1 MASASTNLRPPAPI
15 SSKHPSMPYA
25 SLPLIRELVRC
36 YQAFEVVS
44 AAHIRTLG
52 LTPPQFDI
60 IATLG
65 NTEGMRFKELGEK
78 TLCTK
83 GTLTGIVDRLADKG
97 LVRRLACPHDGR
109 GQIVQLT
116 AAGEKAFNAAFPAH
130 LEFLD
135 AALADLNADD
145 MASLRQQLQH
155 LRSVLER
162 KEAS

>member
-1 MASASTNLRPPAPI
+1 M
-15 SSKHPSMPYA
+15 SSHSPSPVSR

-65 NTEGMRFKELGEK
+65 NTEGMRFKALGEK

-97 LVRRLACPHDGR
+97 LVQRFACPHDGR
-109 GQIVQLT
+109 SQIVRLT
-116 AAGEKAFNAAFPAH
+116 PAGEALFAKAFPAQLAH
-130 LEFLD
+130 MD
-135 AALADLNADD
+135 AALAALDTER
-145 MASLRQQLQH
+145 MASLQQGLH
-155 LRSVLER
+155 DLRGILENR
-162 KEAS
+162 AGS